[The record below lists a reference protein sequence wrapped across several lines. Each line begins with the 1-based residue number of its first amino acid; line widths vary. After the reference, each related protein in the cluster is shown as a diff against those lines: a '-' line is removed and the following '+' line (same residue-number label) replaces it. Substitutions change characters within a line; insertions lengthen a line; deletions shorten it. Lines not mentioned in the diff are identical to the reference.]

1 MVQPQ
6 TDVFKSN
13 PEKKKKPI
21 EMYLDT
27 VNHLYKKRDLDILIN
42 PVTPQSVFESWSPR
56 EVAIFEE
63 SMLKFGKQFEF
74 ISELI
79 GTKNVKEVYE
89 FYLEWK
95 CTSHY
100 KSYKAFISSNNR
112 NNIEDMVWYLSI
124 CIAIIHAILRIRWY
138 PLSVDTMSL
147 IYPGCSLNDT
157 SSKGFCIC
165 PRSKKPRSPPFWQLE
180 HSE

>member
-1 MVQPQ
+1 
-6 TDVFKSN
+6 
-13 PEKKKKPI
+13 
-21 EMYLDT
+21 MYLDT

-100 KSYKAFISSNNR
+100 KSYKSFLSSNNR
-112 NNIEDMVWYLSI
+112 NNIEDMV
-124 CIAIIHAILRIRWY
+124 
-138 PLSVDTMSL
+138 
-147 IYPGCSLNDT
+147 
-157 SSKGFCIC
+157 
-165 PRSKKPRSPPFWQLE
+165 
-180 HSE
+180 